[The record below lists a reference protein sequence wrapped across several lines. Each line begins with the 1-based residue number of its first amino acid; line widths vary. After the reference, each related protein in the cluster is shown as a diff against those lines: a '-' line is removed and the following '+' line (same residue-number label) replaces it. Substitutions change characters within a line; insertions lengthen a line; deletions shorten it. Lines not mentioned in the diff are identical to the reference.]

1 MFDIGWS
8 ELLVI
13 AVVAIVVIGPK
24 DLPAALRAF
33 GKWTGKMKRMA
44 RDFQSQ
50 FNEALREAELDDVKK
65 LATDVRR
72 EIADATRMD
81 PIADLKKDVARTQ
94 SDIAAGLAKPPADP
108 ELKQLTPHG
117 GVYKPAPAALE
128 PKAEAPAAAET
139 AAAAPA
145 PPVAAAPPPEPAVA
159 AIVAGDGKA

>member
-8 ELLVI
+8 EILVI

-65 LATDVRR
+65 MASDVRR
-72 EIADATRMD
+72 EIADATRID
-81 PIADLKKDVARTQ
+81 PMADLRKDVAKTQ
-94 SDIAAGLAKPPADP
+94 TDIATGLAKPADP
-108 ELKQLTPHG
+108 ELKQLAADT
-117 GVYKPAPAALE
+117 GVDEPAPVAE
-128 PKAEAPAAAET
+128 PKIEPPAAVL
-139 AAAAPA
+139 PA
-145 PPVAAAPPPEPAVA
+145 PEPVVAATA
-159 AIVAGDGKA
+159 AGDGKA

>member
-24 DLPAALRAF
+24 DLPAALRTF

-65 LATDVRR
+65 AVSDVRR
-72 EIADATRMD
+72 EIADATRVD
-81 PIADLKKDVARTQ
+81 PMADLKKDLSKTQ
-94 SDIAAGLAKPPADP
+94 GEIASGLAKPADP
-108 ELKQLTPHG
+108 ELKQLAADAG
-117 GVYKPAPAALE
+117 ADEPAPVAM
-128 PKAEAPAAAET
+128 AEKAET
-139 AAAAPA
+139 AVA
-145 PPVAAAPPPEPAVA
+145 PVAAAA
-159 AIVAGDGKA
+159 AGEAKP